1 MDSTQMTV
9 AVWYGFLS
17 WKGKGVW
24 YGFQSW
30 KGKGVTVGEGEFKG
44 EGECDQMK

>member
-9 AVWYGFLS
+9 IVWYGFQS

-24 YGFQSW
+24 YGFLSW